1 MNPILK
7 DFRQDVDYFGGLPL
21 ALIAWKGDSGAD
33 EWDTTLPSA
42 NETEEDSEFARTVLS
57 RLYNALPEVSGV

>member
-7 DFRQDVDYFGGLPL
+7 DFRTDVDFFGGLPL
-21 ALIAWKGDSGAD
+21 ALIAWRQDDWVATVPAPG
-33 EWDTTLPSA
+33 
-42 NETEEDSEFARTVLS
+42 ETEEDSEFARTVLS